1 MSEPSTILDETELA
15 ESELF
20 FDDDDATTETELTD
34 THSVVSALSSSSF
47 TSLITTSIASKQPA
61 HLPALIA
68 ATLAKR
74 VILRAL
80 APSNGAP
87 SPSLP
92 LTAQNLRRASLGGR
106 EVDYNDRA
114 AGGGIQHLAA
124 TLAATHAGTHAAGG
138 GGGIDE
144 DAYGVRTQSSTHAG
158 THSSD
163 DGAGAGITNDN
174 AMYSSPPRGHRAS
187 PERLPWA
194 SPDMR
199 MAAFLAKKGA
209 LDTANATLQHA
220 LAALNFAKDDLHTC
234 EAAEARAK
242 RDLIDAMDRESS
254 AATTYVFFFW
264 SPFPGLSDAVL

>member
-34 THSVVSALSSSSF
+34 THSVVSALSS
-47 TSLITTSIASKQPA
+47 TSLTSLKTSSIGEDPASKPA

-87 SPSLP
+87 PPSLPLP
-92 LTAQNLRRASLGGR
+92 LTAQNLRRASMGGR

-114 AGGGIQHLAA
+114 AGGGIQHLKA
-124 TLAATHAGTHAAGG
+124 TLAATQAGTH
-138 GGGIDE
+138 
-144 DAYGVRTQSSTHAG
+144 TG

-163 DGAGAGITNDN
+163 DGGGAGITNDD
-174 AMYSSPPRGHRAS
+174 AMSSSPPPRGHRAS

-199 MAAFLAKKGA
+199 MAAFLTKKGA

-242 RDLIDAMDRESS
+242 RNLIDAMDRESS
-254 AATTYVFFFW
+254 AATTYVFFGV
-264 SPFPGLSDAVL
+264 PFQGFPTLYYGCCKQRSQETVTHDHPH